1 MTPRRIGLVVLVL
14 IALAVGAAVWRA
26 VAERQ
31 ARPAPVAGTPPAGAS
46 AASAL
51 SSSVE
56 LAESDVVRAQQRELV
71 QGLPISGT
79 LRAVNSATVKARV
92 AGELRGLTVREGD
105 FVRAGQVIARIEGS
119 DVQARVRQVSE
130 QAAASRA
137 QVEVAQRQYDNNR
150 ALVAQGFISG
160 TALDASLANLNAAQA
175 TFRAATAS
183 TDIARQLLT
192 DAVLTSPIAGQ
203 VAQRFA
209 QTGERVGIDA
219 RIVEIVDLR
228 ALEVEASLNA
238 ADSVTVRVGQS
249 AELQVEG
256 SGAAVPA
263 SVVRISP
270 SAQAGSRSVL
280 AYLRVNPPTGSAE
293 GSSAALRQGLF
304 VQGTLNTLRTQQR
317 VVPVSAVRI
326 DKPAPYLQVI
336 ENGVIAHRPA
346 GQGQRG
352 TASGEAVVAVAGVAE
367 GAVVVRGNIGPLREG
382 TRVVFTRVPA
392 LPGAPGAGVAPP
404 DSAAL
409 AASAASA
416 ATHSPPVIK
425 PAP

>member
-1 MTPRRIGLVVLVL
+1 MTPRRLGLVVLVL
-14 IALAVGAAVWRA
+14 IALAVGAAVWRV

-31 ARPAPVAGTPPAGAS
+31 ARQVPAAGTPPAGTS

-51 SSSVE
+51 SGSVE

-79 LRAVNSATVKARV
+79 LRAVNAATVKARV

-105 FVRAGQVIARIEGS
+105 FVRAGQVIARIEAS
-119 DVQARVRQVSE
+119 DVQARVRQASE

-137 QVEVAQRQYDNNR
+137 QVEVAQRQYDNNK

-160 TALDASLANLNAAQA
+160 TALDVSLANLNAAQA

-228 ALEVEASLNA
+228 ALEVEATLNA
-238 ADSVTVRVGQS
+238 ADSMAVRVGQS
-249 AELQVEG
+249 AELQIEG
-256 SGAAVPA
+256 SGVTVPA

-280 AYLRVNPPTGSAE
+280 AYLRVSPQTGDTA
-293 GSSAALRQGLF
+293 GAQPALRQGLF
-304 VQGTLNTLRTQQR
+304 VQGTLNMMRTQQR

-336 ENGVIAHRPA
+336 ENGAIVHRPA

-352 TASGEAVVAVAGVAE
+352 TAGGEAVVTVAGVTD

-382 TRVVFTRVPA
+382 TRVVFTR
-392 LPGAPGAGVAPP
+392 LPGAPGAGAGAAPP
-404 DSAAL
+404 ESAAP
-409 AASAASA
+409 AAPTASA
-416 ATHSPPVIK
+416 ATHSPPVIR